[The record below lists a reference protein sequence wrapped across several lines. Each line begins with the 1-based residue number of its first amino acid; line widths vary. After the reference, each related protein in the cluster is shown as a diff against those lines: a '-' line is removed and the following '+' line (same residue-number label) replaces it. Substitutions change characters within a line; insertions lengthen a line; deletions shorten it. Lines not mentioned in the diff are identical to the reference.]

1 MKRTILLS
9 LILGTVLV
17 VAPAAHAV
25 LLAPEGGGG
34 GIAAAP
40 GGVDPATQAVLL
52 RSEGLAN
59 YYNPATQAVILRSKG
74 LADYYGANGVTFHT
88 DVLGGNGVGAAT
100 QGSPTR
106 TDSFALK
113 DGGGAAV
120 SLTSGILLALRALA
134 GTRARSVRG
143 GAGARPR

>member
-9 LILGTVLV
+9 LILGTILV

-88 DVLGGNGVGAAT
+88 DVLGGNGVAT
-100 QGSPTR
+100 TTQVSPTG
-106 TDSFALK
+106 TDSFAWK
-113 DGGGAAV
+113 DVGIAAV
-120 SLTSGILLALRALA
+120 SLTAVILLALATLTV
-134 GTRARSVRG
+134 TRRRRVLSV
-143 GAGARPR
+143 